1 MRQYKLAAAILATA
15 ILAGCG
21 GGGDG
26 NDSRYASIVSF
37 GDSYSD
43 VGTYAVGTVK
53 GVGGGKY
60 TVNSETSKNLVE
72 QVADRLDLP
81 APCAAQTG
89 LQGSEAQGLLV
100 AVTNHPGCTGYA
112 QGGARVTNP
121 VGPGNKAL
129 GGANAV
135 LGQLTVPVVTQI
147 QTHLANN
154 GDKFS
159 GEEMVFVAAGGND
172 VFINLAA
179 VSAGSATPTQAV
191 TAMGTAGA
199 ELAGYIKNLIIAKG
213 AKFVTV
219 VNLADMSQTPFG
231 KAQTAQVQGMINMMV
246 TTFNSQ
252 LAAGLSDTDV
262 LLVDGYA
269 ASRELINNPTT
280 YGITSATTPAC
291 DLSPSK
297 NLVGNSL
304 TCSTQNVIP
313 DVVVDNFLFADPVH
327 LTPFGYKLY
336 ADEVEKQLKAK
347 GWL

>member
-1 MRQYKLAAAILATA
+1 MRQYKLTAALLAAA

-21 GGGDG
+21 GSD
-26 NDSRYASIVSF
+26 NDKDSRYAALVSF

-60 TVNSETSKNLVE
+60 TVNSATAKNLVE
-72 QVADRLDLP
+72 HLADKLGVA

-89 LQGSEAQGLLV
+89 LQGSAAQGLLV
-100 AVTNHPGCTGYA
+100 EVVNHPGCTGYA

-154 GDKFS
+154 GDSFS
-159 GEEMVFVAAGGND
+159 GEEMVVVAAGGND

-179 VSAGSATPTQAV
+179 VSGGAATPTQAV
-191 TAMGTAGA
+191 TAMGVAGA
-199 ELAGYIKNLIIAKG
+199 ELAGYIKNLVVAKG

-231 KAQTAQVQGMINMMV
+231 KAQTAQVQGLINMMV

-252 LAAGLSDTDV
+252 LAAGLSGTDV
-262 LLVDGYA
+262 LVVDGYTS
-269 ASRELINNPTT
+269 SRELINNPTA
-280 YGITSATTPAC
+280 YGITNASTPAC
-291 DLSPSK
+291 NLSPAV

-304 TCSTQNVIP
+304 TCSTQNVITG
-313 DVVVDNFLFADPVH
+313 VAVDNYLFADPVH
-327 LTPFGYKLY
+327 LTPFGYQVY
-336 ADEVEKQLKAK
+336 ADTVETQLKAK